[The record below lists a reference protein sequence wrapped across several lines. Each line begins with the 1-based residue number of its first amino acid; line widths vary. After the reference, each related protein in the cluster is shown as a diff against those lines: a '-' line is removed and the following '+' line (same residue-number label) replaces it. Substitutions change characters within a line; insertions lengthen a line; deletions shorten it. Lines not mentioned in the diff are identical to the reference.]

1 MENLS
6 DKIYWETY
14 RSFHNTICS
23 ETYSGIEFKLRKK
36 LEESLY
42 EDITLRCRLQ
52 LCGEINFQL
61 KKKIKNEE
69 YK

>member
-6 DKIYWETY
+6 ERIYWEIY

-36 LEESLY
+36 LEESLC
-42 EDITLRCRLQ
+42 EDIEVKCRWQ

-61 KKKIKNEE
+61 EKKIKNEE

>member
-6 DKIYWETY
+6 EKIYWEIY

-36 LEESLY
+36 LEESLC
-42 EDITLRCRLQ
+42 EDIEVKCRWQ

-61 KKKIKNEE
+61 EKNIKNEE
-69 YK
+69 